1 MKVFRQHTCSKT
13 ILSLFSYRKQERRQL
28 IVWINRDNPSW
39 NIRCVVRLCT
49 YVRNQLSFFLSYIG
63 FQNSG
68 SSIIYSCSTSNVRER
83 ERGREREG
91 RGEGGCVIP
100 QYVYMHSAACMTMLQ
115 LISINCWPR
124 MRTHIWCESVN
135 YAMTITIIVI
145 EWRCSYDTL

>member
-1 MKVFRQHTCSKT
+1 M
-13 ILSLFSYRKQERRQL
+13 L
-28 IVWINRDNPSW
+28 
-39 NIRCVVRLCT
+39 
-49 YVRNQLSFFLSYIG
+49 
-63 FQNSG
+63 
-68 SSIIYSCSTSNVRER
+68 ER

-135 YAMTITIIVI
+135 YVMTITIIVI
-145 EWRCSYDTL
+145 EWRCSYDTLWRILELWLIVRCAFYGQFSIQHNERAQNWHQFCIFPSNTCLPLLSSPLSTCPSPGLSVSLPPPTSLFLLLLNA